1 MKSLRISKNGLFVIF
16 MFMIIA
22 LHQTGIIQVYYL
34 TAIIASLIVFIYA
47 LYIHMIQNSGN
58 RRQFSDY
65 NKWTLFF
72 CTQWI
77 IVWIYNILLFITGT
91 AYKPFMKS
99 SFIQMFIPFI
109 VLLSGWGIFRL
120 EKEYSLKTINIIVK
134 NGFVILI
141 IYNLFKLGPS
151 KFIEGILSV
160 FSGNSIGNPLE
171 SNADL
176 VFSTGLLVI
185 FYANKKYFDETN
197 NLKIISSLVLLV
209 FLCGKRSQ
217 ALALL
222 LLAAFSILT
231 TVIPEKKMY
240 KVERIVSI
248 ALIIAYYGYIF
259 LIKTGMLYTFLFSH
273 GINSMGRIKM
283 WSYVIQNTIF
293 SPSYLGHGFSYSTL
307 IVEEGRVLTYYD
319 AVFSFHG
326 NVLAYYVDLGF
337 ILFGIWMIFNLII
350 VPNYIQKHFKY
361 QNVNL
366 YWEMTI
372 YLFVLYLTESS
383 LNHPMTQAFYIAI
396 ILYSI
401 MLTKSTNKKWSINGV
416 YVKI

>member
-1 MKSLRISKNGLFVIF
+1 MKSLRISKNGLFVIL
-16 MFMIIA
+16 MFVIIA
-22 LHQTGIIQVYYL
+22 LHQAGIIRVYYL

-47 LYIHMIQNSGN
+47 IFTHMIQNGDN
-58 RRQFSDY
+58 RHQFSDY
-65 NKWTLFF
+65 NRWTLFF
-72 CTQWI
+72 CSQWI
-77 IVWIYNILLFITGT
+77 IVWIYNILLFITGI
-91 AYKPFMKS
+91 AYTPFMKS

-120 EKEYSLKTINIIVK
+120 VKEYSLKVIYIIVK
-134 NGFVILI
+134 IGFVILI
-141 IYNLFKLGPS
+141 IYNLFKLGS
-151 KFIEGILSV
+151 NKFIEGVLSV

-185 FYANKKYFDETN
+185 FYANKKHFDETK
-197 NLKIISSLVLLV
+197 NLKIIISLVLLI

-217 ALALL
+217 AFALL

-231 TVIPEKKMY
+231 AVIPERKMY

-248 ALIIAYYGYIF
+248 ALIITYYGYIF
-259 LIKTGMLYTFLFSH
+259 LVKTGVLYTFLLSH

-283 WSYVIQNTIF
+283 WSYVIQNVRF
-293 SPSYLGHGFSYSTL
+293 LPSYLGYGFSYSTL
-307 IVEEGRVLTYYD
+307 MVETDRVLTYYD
-319 AVFSFHG
+319 TVFSFHG

-337 ILFGIWMIFNLII
+337 ILFGIWMIFNLLI
-350 VPNYIQKHFKY
+350 VPNYIKKHFKY

-383 LNHPMTQAFYIAI
+383 LNHPMTQAFYVAI

-401 MLTKSTNKKWSINGV
+401 MLTKSTSKK
-416 YVKI
+416 